1 MKFKLLI
8 LVFLAASGIASQC
21 QKSELMDMFCQEW
34 EFVRSV
40 DPYQGGTVT
49 EADPTELKYRTF
61 EKDGTYREYE
71 YLAIGEGKWAFN
83 SDSTRVGTVLT
94 VFNHLP
100 TGDSP
105 EITDFRWE
113 IKELTRK
120 KLVLAIQGRHGFVT
134 YEYKAVEK

>member
-1 MKFKLLI
+1 MKLRLLM
-8 LVFLAASGIASQC
+8 LVLTCFLAMASQC
-21 QKSELMDMFCQEW
+21 EKSEMMDMFCQEW
-34 EFVRSV
+34 EFVSSI

-49 EADPTELKYRTF
+49 EADPTDKFYRTF

-71 YLAIGEGKWAFN
+71 YVGRGEGRWAFN

-94 VFNHLP
+94 IYNQQP

-105 EITDFRWE
+105 EISDFRWE
-113 IKELTRK
+113 IKELTPK
-120 KLVLAIQGRHGFVT
+120 KLVLSIQGRHGYVL